1 MTTNDG
7 MTNGRVIHIRMGM
20 VNQPIVE
27 DIANEAFMD
36 SAIFGNQYRQ
46 ILTMMNRYVKY
57 RKNATERN
65 IDAAN
70 NVFTFVGE
78 RGSGKTSCMSS
89 VSRLLTGNRLKDF
102 TAYPQLGTTKFET
115 IDIIDPS
122 YFDERHNIVATVIA
136 KLFKSFRQKEDA
148 DSHEQ
153 CNFDVHRDL
162 VAAFARV
169 QKNIMCLLGDHAE
182 EDGWDDDIENLS
194 DMSMAVDL
202 REDINRLVDLY
213 MKFVKKEDGIL
224 LLSIDDIDLNID
236 EADTMTEQIRKYLV
250 SPNIVILLAAK
261 LDQLA
266 TIMNLHYSEKYSYL
280 IDKQRIG
287 FDTVE
292 EMTGQYLVKFAP
304 EDQRVYMPAADFYM
318 ESGIEIENDN
328 VGGTCVKQAIPEL
341 IFSRTRYLF
350 YNSKHEASCIVPR
363 NLRKMCQLAA
373 MIWSMDKYHDGDGM
387 ENKRIFRNYLFQT
400 WMQDNLTNED
410 RKLAKR
416 ILEGWKN
423 EQLNRV
429 TLDVLKEKYGQWFKI
444 RMQTGNL
451 DNNEIADE
459 VKQIYDVRNRE
470 YNLSVGD
477 VMSLIYNL
485 QIAYETHADRCFFF
499 IIESIYSIA
508 LYESYDWITD
518 KMDAEGYDEYAA
530 APVETRKHILLYD
543 PFSDEKVEPYHRLV
557 GGRFYNFRLAP
568 VLPKETVYSQTFFM
582 VSRSDRKI
590 NYEELER
597 LMNEAIA
604 KWEAYNQLTDEEK
617 ADETRLKELKQC
629 VRIVEFFM
637 LCCIRDINLRHNRK
651 RTEDY
656 YDPTFRQSDSAYYN
670 GEFTGIKSLYFDLGA
685 FFYNI
690 TCINACYKRFRQTG
704 RRLLELCKEDSER
717 RISLYAVFRKMAKDY
732 RPDTRNPHAWQSCA
746 SIRNT
751 EILFDLY
758 LKLKSV
764 NKVEGAE
771 NRLFLAKFFE
781 KLGEYAIETYDRDIA
796 QSHLTISF
804 EFAKKIEELLR
815 AKDIAERFEA
825 VFNTTGKETEVGSMD
840 ISLLQ
845 ELPSWADS
853 WINVDNLVAGRS
865 IERNKKKTVLNYLNT
880 REKKVLEGKDIL
892 VQSVFDK
899 YGDYMTREEIRK
911 AGNEL
916 NQLLIVTNG
925 KFKTDTEN
933 TVSQPETAEHP
944 DEPQSES

>member
-1 MTTNDG
+1 
-7 MTNGRVIHIRMGM
+7 MG
-20 VNQPIVE
+20 
-27 DIANEAFMD
+27 

-46 ILTMMNRYVKY
+46 ILTMLNRYVKY

-89 VSRLLTGNRLKDF
+89 VSRLLTDNRLKDF

-122 YFDERHNIVATVIA
+122 YFDEKHNIVATVIA
-136 KLFKSFRQKEDA
+136 KLFKSFRQMEDA
-148 DSHEQ
+148 NSHEK
-153 CNFDVHRDL
+153 CNFDVHREL
-162 VAAFARV
+162 VAAFALV
-169 QKNIMCLLGDHAE
+169 QKNIMCLLDNHVE
-182 EDGWDDDIENLS
+182 EDGWDDDIESLA
-194 DMSMAVDL
+194 DLSMAVDL
-202 REDINRLVDLY
+202 REGINRLVELY

-266 TIMNLHYSEKYSYL
+266 TIMNLHYSEKYRYL

-373 MIWSMDKYHDGDGM
+373 MVWSMDKYHDGDGM

-400 WMQDNLTNED
+400 WPNDNLNNDD

-416 ILEGWKN
+416 ILDGWKN

-429 TLDVLKEKYGQWFKI
+429 TLDVLKEKYAEWFEKQ
-444 RMQTGNL
+444 MQTGNL
-451 DNNEIADE
+451 DNNEMAE
-459 VKQIYDVRNRE
+459 ELKQIYDVRNRE

-518 KMDAEGYDEYAA
+518 KMDAEGYDEYAPTPA
-530 APVETRKHILLYD
+530 ETRKQILLYD

-568 VLPKETVYSQTFFM
+568 VLSKEKIGTKTKFM
-582 VSRSDRKI
+582 VSRSDRII
-590 NYEELER
+590 NYEQLER
-597 LMNEAIA
+597 LMNEAIE

-617 ADETRLKELKQC
+617 ADEARLKELKQH

-637 LCCIRDINLRHNRK
+637 LCCIRDINLRNSGGK
-651 RTEDY
+651 RDDY

-704 RRLLELCKEDSER
+704 RSLLELCKEDSER
-717 RISLYAVFRKMAKDY
+717 RISLYAVFRKMAKVY
-732 RPDTRNPHAWQSCA
+732 RPDSRNPHAWQSCA

-764 NKVEGAE
+764 NKVEGAD

-781 KLGEYAIETYDRDIA
+781 KLGEYAIETYDRDVA

-815 AKDIAERFEA
+815 SKDIAERFEA
-825 VFNTTGKETEVGSMD
+825 VFNITDNEAEVEETGMSMAQKFD
-840 ISLLQ
+840 SL
-845 ELPSWADS
+845 ADS
-853 WINVDNLVAGRS
+853 WINVESLVAGRS
-865 IERNKKKTVLNYLNT
+865 MERNRKKTVLNYLKT
-880 REKKVLEGKDIL
+880 REKKVLEGKDVL
-892 VQSVFDK
+892 VQSVFDQ
-899 YGDYMTREEIRK
+899 YGDYMTREEIRN

-916 NQLLIVTNG
+916 NRLLIVTNG

-944 DEPQSES
+944 DEPQGES

>member
-7 MTNGRVIHIRMGM
+7 MTNGRVMHIQMGM

-27 DIANEAFMD
+27 DIADEEFMN

-46 ILTMMNRYVKY
+46 ILTMLNRYVTY
-57 RKNATERN
+57 RKKATDRN

-70 NVFTFVGE
+70 NVFTFIGE

-89 VSRLLTGNRLKDF
+89 VSRLLTCGRLTGFMD
-102 TAYPQLGTTKFET
+102 YPQLGQTKFET

-122 YFDERHNIVATVIA
+122 YFDENHNIVAMVIA
-136 KLFKSFRQKEDA
+136 KLYKSFSQKEDA
-148 DSHEQ
+148 NCHEK

-162 VAAFARV
+162 VAAFAQV
-169 QKNIMCLLGDHAE
+169 QKNIMCLLDDHTE
-182 EDGWDDDIENLS
+182 EDGWDDDIENLA
-194 DMSMAVDL
+194 DMSMAADL
-202 REDINRLVDLY
+202 RNDINRLVELY
-213 MKFVKKEDGIL
+213 MKFVRKEDGIL
-224 LLSIDDIDLNID
+224 LVSIDDIDLNIKG
-236 EADTMTEQIRKYLV
+236 ADTMTEQIRKYLV

-266 TIMNLHYSEKYSYL
+266 TIMTLHYAEKYKYL
-280 IDKQRIG
+280 IDKRRIG

-304 EDQRVYMPAADFYM
+304 EDQRVYMPSADFYM
-318 ESGIEIENDN
+318 ESGIEIEGDN
-328 VGGTCVKQAIPEL
+328 VSGTCVKQAIPEL

-373 MIWSMDKYHDGDGM
+373 MVWSMEKYHDGDGM

-400 WMQDNLTNED
+400 WTQDNLTNED
-410 RKLAKR
+410 RKLVRR

-429 TLDVLKEKYGQWFKI
+429 TLDVLKEKYGRWFKTQV
-444 RMQTGNL
+444 QTGNF
-451 DNNEIADE
+451 DNVEMAE
-459 VKQIYDVRNRE
+459 ELKQIYDVRNRE

-485 QIAYETHADRCFFF
+485 QIAYESHADSCFFF
-499 IIESIYSIA
+499 FIESIYSIA

-518 KMDAEGYDEYAA
+518 KMDAEGYDEYATSPA
-530 APVETRKHILLYD
+530 ETKKQILLYD
-543 PFSDEKVEPYHRLV
+543 PFSDEKVESYHRLV

-568 VLPKETVYSQTFFM
+568 VLPKETVYARANFM

-590 NYEELER
+590 NYEELEK
-597 LMNEAIA
+597 LMNEAIE
-604 KWEAYNQLTDEEK
+604 KWEEYNQLTEEEK
-617 ADETRLKELKQC
+617 ADETRLKEVKQHI
-629 VRIVEFFM
+629 RLAEFFM

-690 TCINACYKRFRQTG
+690 TCINSCYKRFRQSG
-704 RRLLELCKEDSER
+704 RRMLELCREDSET
-717 RISLYAVFRKMAKDY
+717 RISLYAVFRRFAKDG
-732 RPDTRNPHAWQSCA
+732 RPDCDNPHAWQSCA
-746 SIRNT
+746 SIRNM

-764 NKVEGAE
+764 NKVEGAD

-781 KLGEYAIETYDRDIA
+781 KLREYAIETYDRDGA
-796 QSHLTISF
+796 QSHLRISF

-815 AKDIAERFEA
+815 SKEIAERFDII
-825 VFNTTGKETEVGSMD
+825 FNTAGKDTEAGSMD
-840 ISLLQ
+840 MSLLQ
-845 ELPSWADS
+845 RLPVWSS
-853 WINVDNLVAGRS
+853 SLINVDNLVARRKV
-865 IERNKKKTVLNYLNT
+865 ERNRKSTVLKYLKTNE
-880 REKKVLEGKDIL
+880 RDVLDGKDIL

-899 YGDYMTREEIRK
+899 YGDYMTREEIRN

-916 NQLLIVTNG
+916 NRMLIETNG
-925 KFKTDTEN
+925 KSKKDTEN
-933 TVSQPETAEHP
+933 IVSQPEPAEHP
-944 DEPQSES
+944 EEPQGES

>member
-46 ILTMMNRYVKY
+46 ILTMLNRYVTY

-202 REDINRLVDLY
+202 REDISRLVDLY

-266 TIMNLHYSEKYSYL
+266 TIMNLHYSEKYRYL

-304 EDQRVYMPAADFYM
+304 EDQRVYMPSTDFYM

-363 NLRKMCQLAA
+363 YLRKMCQLAA

-429 TLDVLKEKYGQWFKI
+429 TLDVLKETYAEWFEKQ
-444 RMQTGNL
+444 MQTGNL
-451 DNNEIADE
+451 DNNEMAE
-459 VKQIYDVRNRE
+459 ELKQIYDVRNRE

-499 IIESIYSIA
+499 IIESVYSIA

-518 KMDAEGYDEYAA
+518 KMDAEGYDEYAPTPA
-530 APVETRKHILLYD
+530 ETRKQILLYD

-568 VLPKETVYSQTFFM
+568 VLSKEKIGTKTKFM
-582 VSRSDRKI
+582 VSRSDRII

-637 LCCIRDINLRHNRK
+637 LCCIRDINLRNSGGK
-651 RTEDY
+651 REDY
-656 YDPTFRQSDSAYYN
+656 YDPTFRQSESAYYN
-670 GEFTGIKSLYFDLGA
+670 GEFTGIRSLYFDLGA

-717 RISLYAVFRKMAKDY
+717 RISLYAVFRKMAIDY

-764 NKVEGAE
+764 NKVKGID

-781 KLGEYAIETYDRDIA
+781 KLGEYAIETYDRDVA

-815 AKDIAERFEA
+815 SKDIAERFEV
-825 VFNTTGKETEVGSMD
+825 VFNITDNEAAVEETGMSMAQKLD
-840 ISLLQ
+840 SL
-845 ELPSWADS
+845 ADS
-853 WINVDNLVAGRS
+853 WINVESLVAGRS
-865 IERNKKKTVLNYLNT
+865 MERNRKKTVLNYLKT
-880 REKKVLEGKDIL
+880 REKKVLEGKDVL

-899 YGDYMTREEIRK
+899 YDDYMTREEIRK
-911 AGNEL
+911 AGNDL

-944 DEPQSES
+944 DEPQGES

>member
-46 ILTMMNRYVKY
+46 ILTMLNRYVTY
-57 RKNATERN
+57 RKNVTERN
-65 IDAAN
+65 VDAAN

-102 TAYPQLGTTKFET
+102 NAYPQLGKTKFET

-122 YFDERHNIVATVIA
+122 YFDEKHNIVATVIA

-162 VAAFARV
+162 VAAFTRA
-169 QKNIMCLLGDHAE
+169 QKSMRCLLRDNTE
-182 EDGWDDDIENLS
+182 EEGTDDDIESLA
-194 DMSMAVDL
+194 DLSMAVDL
-202 REDINRLVDLY
+202 RDDINRLVELY

-266 TIMNLHYSEKYSYL
+266 TIKNLHYAEKYRYL
-280 IDKQRIG
+280 IDNHRIDYG
-287 FDTVE
+287 TVE

-304 EDQRVYMPAADFYM
+304 EDQRVYMPASDFYM
-318 ESGIEIENDN
+318 ESGLNIENDN

-373 MIWSMDKYHDGDGM
+373 MVWSMDKYHDGDGM

-400 WMQDNLTNED
+400 WIQDNLTNDD

-429 TLDVLKEKYGQWFKI
+429 TLDVMKEKYAKWFEKQ
-444 RMQTGNL
+444 MQTGNL
-451 DNNEIADE
+451 DNNEIAE
-459 VKQIYDVRNRE
+459 ELKQIYDVRNRE

-477 VMSLIYNL
+477 VISLIINL
-485 QIAYETHADRCFFF
+485 QIAYETYADRCFFF
-499 IIESIYSIA
+499 IIESVYSIA

-518 KMDAEGYDEYAA
+518 KMDAEGYDEYAPTPA
-530 APVETRKHILLYD
+530 ETRKQILLYD

-568 VLPKETVYSQTFFM
+568 VLSKEKIGTKTKFR
-582 VSRSDRKI
+582 VSRSDRII
-590 NYEELER
+590 NYEQLER
-597 LMNEAIA
+597 LMNEAIE

-617 ADETRLKELKQC
+617 ADEARLKELKQH

-637 LCCIRDINLRHNRK
+637 LCCIRDINLRNSGGK
-651 RTEDY
+651 REDY
-656 YDPTFRQSDSAYYN
+656 YDPTFRQSESAYYN

-732 RPDTRNPHAWQSCA
+732 RPDSRNPHAWQSCA

-764 NKVEGAE
+764 NKVEGAD

-781 KLGEYAIETYDRDIA
+781 KLGEYAIETYDRDVA

-815 AKDIAERFEA
+815 SKDIAERFEA
-825 VFNTTGKETEVGSMD
+825 VFNITDNEAEVEETGMSMAQKFD
-840 ISLLQ
+840 SL
-845 ELPSWADS
+845 ADS
-853 WINVDNLVAGRS
+853 WINVESLVAGRS
-865 IERNKKKTVLNYLNT
+865 MERNRKKTVLNYLKT
-880 REKKVLEGKDIL
+880 REKKVLEGKDVL

-899 YGDYMTREEIRK
+899 YGDYMTREEIRN

-916 NQLLIVTNG
+916 NRLLIVTNG

-944 DEPQSES
+944 DEPQGES